1 MTKLRDQETERGDFI
16 FHADRLSTLIVEK
29 ALTLLPY
36 EAQTVQTPLKLPY
49 DGLTRAKEVSYH
61 CHDVFTDSSLI
72 MLESRWNFDITI
84 WGSVLPRAAAGHQGC
99 THWCDV
105 DSVGSK
111 DRRADSAQLDT
122 ASLRQV

>member
-49 DGLTRAKEVSYH
+49 DGLTRAKEVS
-61 CHDVFTDSSLI
+61 CSI
-72 MLESRWNFDITI
+72 
-84 WGSVLPRAAAGHQGC
+84 
-99 THWCDV
+99 DV
-105 DSVGSK
+105 DRVRYQLTDYSRISLGFRYCDLEVHSPTDYGGLSETYRSV
-111 DRRADSAQLDT
+111 RC
-122 ASLRQV
+122 